1 MPLPPLHSRP
11 ATTAEGALSEIQG
24 RWLRAAHPPVKEH
37 AMATPG
43 IPAGIHTVTPS
54 LVIRDAARAIDFY
67 KKALGAT
74 ENSRFAGPD
83 GKIMHASIK
92 IGDSTIYVTDENVQM
107 GAKSPLTLNGTPV
120 TLHLYVQDA
129 DTLFK
134 KAVDAGCKITMPI
147 ADQFWG
153 DRYGQVQD
161 PFGHSWS
168 IATQKEQLNP
178 DQMKKRA
185 EEFFATQSRR

>member
-1 MPLPPLHSRP
+1 
-11 ATTAEGALSEIQG
+11 
-24 RWLRAAHPPVKEH
+24 
-37 AMATPG
+37 MATPG

-54 LVIRDAARAIDFY
+54 LVIRDAAKAIDFY

-107 GAKSPLTLNGTPV
+107 GARSPLTLNGTPV

-153 DRYGQVQD
+153 DRYGQVTD
-161 PFGHSWS
+161 PAGFHWAISQQIEVVSPEEAQERFAKAMGGGH
-168 IATQKEQLNP
+168 
-178 DQMKKRA
+178 
-185 EEFFATQSRR
+185 